1 MESQKIEIEHRFYQR
16 CAELLSTT
24 HAYKPW
30 VGRPPNRW
38 NNRHPGNG
46 RYPGFGTIRMYAPNL
61 IQVSLREPVL
71 INRTCRS
78 PEEVYALIER
88 VLQ

>member
-1 MESQKIEIEHRFYQR
+1 MTNRNHVVEEGFYQT

-46 RYPGFGTIRMYAPNL
+46 RYPGFGTIRMYGPNL
-61 IQVSLREPVL
+61 IHVSLRSPIQVT
-71 INRTCRS
+71 RVCRS
-78 PEEVYALIER
+78 PEEVFAL
-88 VLQ
+88 LSPPD